1 MQQPGQAG
9 LLKVIV
15 LLTLHNRM
23 SPTTLQHVISMSPS
37 SRFVLF
43 VQCHMSGTWHNV
55 KQDGGTVLKETTAW
69 GMISKSTISRYD

>member
-1 MQQPGQAG
+1 MQQPRQAG

-23 SPTTLQHVISMSPS
+23 SPTTLHVISMSPS

-43 VQCHMSGTWHNV
+43 VQCHMSGTWHNA

-69 GMISKSTISRYD
+69 GMISKSTIFRYD